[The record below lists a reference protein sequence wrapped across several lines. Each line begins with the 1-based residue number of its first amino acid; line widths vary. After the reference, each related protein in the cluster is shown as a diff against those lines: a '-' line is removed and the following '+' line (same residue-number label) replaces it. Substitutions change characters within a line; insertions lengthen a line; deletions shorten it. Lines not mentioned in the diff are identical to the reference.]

1 MASAPD
7 GGSVPHMPGSFST
20 SNDPSPSAGDM
31 KLHLRHLLD
40 SKEKQLQQA
49 GTFGQRVLAQ
59 QMELE
64 ERIRQLQELE
74 ADKSGEGDIDA
85 EARERYRA
93 LADTVIAWDS
103 ENAQLL
109 NTFGDSKRLAND
121 GAPPP
126 ISEESDRSGV
136 SAKTSAAQSRR
147 AKNAAHRADDVE
159 FAFEIG
165 SGLLTEVRRLQSLLG
180 ERDKAIEDMKEE
192 KDDLERSVESLR
204 AALRQQEQSADK
216 FKEENWN
223 LEVTLQELRAQLGDP
238 QPPTQRLESEHKRLT
253 RLLAA
258 SRDAGDQYKNESERL
273 QTIVEEI
280 KNKHEIDIT
289 QARKHA
295 AELARDKSDLQ
306 QTVDTLKAEA
316 KKVPSPEFVAPLVTA
331 EMSIQSDPVPIP
343 EPAVVIVDSVVET
356 NTPILVEK
364 TEISVQTEEPPKAEP
379 VIRRKGNFS
388 LRQHGSS
395 MPPSQRGLRQF
406 PSTSSFRS
414 AANAATY
421 AQHSAK
427 NQSRPAT
434 PATDPAIIHKIAQ
447 ITTGEFLYKD
457 TRGTAGIGHGEREC
471 ERFFWVRPYTKTL
484 YWSSADPGSSTV
496 LESSVKS
503 AHIEGVRSVLDPSPV
518 PSGSYQYSVVV
529 SIQREM
535 KITAPTKERHDIWL
549 NALEYLLSWPSGMNV
564 TSPANSLAVP
574 PSPVS
579 GEYMDDRQPP
589 RTASPQSQRNG
600 RSAQRGDMWNTTSQ
614 EQGSRSQSSTRGTI
628 DKRSGTP
635 VVGIT
640 AQDDEDLNFELHSDS
655 FSDGE
660 CPIDDNVSIQPT
672 DDPYTGMSSRN
683 SRLTG
688 PHAHIHGIF
697 CRSSASINNAAH
709 RYTTREGGVYL

>member
-20 SNDPSPSAGDM
+20 RNNASPSAGDM
-31 KLHLRHLLD
+31 KLHLQHLLD

-74 ADKSGEGDIDA
+74 ADKSEGDIDA
-85 EARERYRA
+85 EARERYQA
-93 LADTVIAWDS
+93 LADTITEWDS

-109 NTFGDSKRLAND
+109 NTFGDSKVPFTFVASLIFLLSLPSALRMTERLLQSLTNPTD
-121 GAPPP
+121 PVSPPRP
-126 ISEESDRSGV
+126 PLLSPGGP
-136 SAKTSAAQSRR
+136 KTLPTAQMMS
-147 AKNAAHRADDVE
+147 
-159 FAFEIG
+159 
-165 SGLLTEVRRLQSLLG
+165 SLLG

-204 AALRQQEQSADK
+204 AALQQQEQNADK

-238 QPPTQRLESEHKRLT
+238 QPPTQRLESEYKRLT

-258 SRDAGDQYKNESERL
+258 SHDAGDQYKNESERL
-273 QTIVEEI
+273 QTIIEEM
-280 KNKHEIDIT
+280 KNKHETDIT

-306 QTVDTLKAEA
+306 QTVDALKAEA

-331 EMSIQSDPVPIP
+331 EMGIQSDPVPIP

-356 NTPILVEK
+356 NAPILVEK
-364 TEISVQTEEPPKAEP
+364 TETSVQTEEPPKAEP

-395 MPPSQRGLRQF
+395 MPPSQQGLRHF

-434 PATDPAIIHKIAQ
+434 PTTDPAIIHKIAQ

-457 TRGTAGIGHGEREC
+457 ARGTAGIGHGEREC

-549 NALEYLLSWPSGMNV
+549 NVSPFHLAALEYLLSWPSGMN
-564 TSPANSLAVP
+564 NIAVP
-574 PSPVS
+574 PSPAS
-579 GEYMDDRQPP
+579 GDDGRQPP
-589 RTASPQSQRNG
+589 QTASPQSQRSG
-600 RSAQRGDMWNTTSQ
+600 RSAQRGDTWSGTSQ
-614 EQGSRSQSSTRGTI
+614 GGSRSQSSTRGSI

-635 VVGIT
+635 VVG
-640 AQDDEDLNFELHSDS
+640 
-655 FSDGE
+655 
-660 CPIDDNVSIQPT
+660 
-672 DDPYTGMSSRN
+672 
-683 SRLTG
+683 
-688 PHAHIHGIF
+688 
-697 CRSSASINNAAH
+697 
-709 RYTTREGGVYL
+709 YLVE